1 MIMVYMA
8 VLFIRQLAR
17 STYQA
22 FQFHILKHDIFSSLM
37 VYLLRVA
44 FYVYKLAKNEEKK
57 IMIAD
62 CYYSVNSRIK
72 YSMFYTWNVYS

>member
-62 CYYSVNSRIK
+62 RYYSVNSRIK
-72 YSMFYTWNVYS
+72 YSMFYT

>member
-17 STYQA
+17 YFFLPTKLSN
-22 FQFHILKHDIFSSLM
+22 FKHNIFSSLM

-62 CYYSVNSRIK
+62 RYYSVNSRIK
-72 YSMFYTWNVYS
+72 YSMFYT

>member
-22 FQFHILKHDIFSSLM
+22 FQFHILKHNIFSSLM

-62 CYYSVNSRIK
+62 RYYSVNSRIK
-72 YSMFYTWNVYS
+72 YSMFYT

>member
-17 STYQA
+17 YFFSTYQA
-22 FQFHILKHDIFSSLM
+22 FQFHILKHNIFSSLM

-62 CYYSVNSRIK
+62 RYYSVNSRIK
-72 YSMFYTWNVYS
+72 YSMFYT

>member
-8 VLFIRQLAR
+8 ILFIRQLAR

-72 YSMFYTWNVYS
+72 YSMFYT

>member
-1 MIMVYMA
+1 MIMVHMA

-72 YSMFYTWNVYS
+72 YSMFYT

>member
-1 MIMVYMA
+1 
-8 VLFIRQLAR
+8 
-17 STYQA
+17 
-22 FQFHILKHDIFSSLM
+22 M

-62 CYYSVNSRIK
+62 RYYSVNSRIK
-72 YSMFYTWNVYS
+72 YSMFYTWNVYSKQMSLILNKTLR

>member
-62 CYYSVNSRIK
+62 CYYSVNSQIK
-72 YSMFYTWNVYS
+72 YSMFYT